1 MTEQNLRKM
10 TFIFEDEDLKIT
22 HEIINETWLP
32 HVLDSFKNFLTGC
45 SYVINGE
52 IEVVKD
58 EVEDE
63 I

>member
-1 MTEQNLRKM
+1 MRKM
-10 TFIFEDEDLKIT
+10 TFIFEDEDLKVT
-22 HEIINETWLP
+22 HEIIDESGLP
-32 HVLDSFKNFLTGC
+32 SVLDSFKNFLSGC

-58 EVEDE
+58 ELEDE

>member
-1 MTEQNLRKM
+1 MRKM

-22 HEIINETWLP
+22 HEIIDECGLP

-58 EVEDE
+58 GAEDE

>member
-1 MTEQNLRKM
+1 MRKM

-22 HEIINETWLP
+22 HEIIDESGLP
-32 HVLDSFKNFLTGC
+32 YVLDSFKNFLTGC

-58 EVEDE
+58 ELGGED
-63 I
+63 